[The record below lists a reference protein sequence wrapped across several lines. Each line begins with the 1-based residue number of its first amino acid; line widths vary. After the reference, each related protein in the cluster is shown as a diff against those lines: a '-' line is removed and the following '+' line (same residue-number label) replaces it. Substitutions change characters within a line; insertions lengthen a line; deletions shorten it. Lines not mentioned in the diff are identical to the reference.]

1 MFFFFTL
8 LWNWPHT
15 HFLAFIYT
23 NPAGW
28 SPTCLQH
35 ILYPNRFRWK
45 LCINTQNLTDLIIH
59 VYLRAEY
66 IHPIC
71 FSMFT
76 PIPEFHRNMSKPHTE
91 QRLILVDSWS
101 SLHVSVPNQ
110 RWSPTALVCGPTK
123 EGRGAGVAQ
132 GRGEGHGASPNSQRR
147 RRELLRSEFS
157 GSRELPLHTPS
168 SAS

>member
-1 MFFFFTL
+1 MKLASHSFPSLHLHKSRRVKSYLPATHTL
-8 LWNWPHT
+8 SKP
-15 HFLAFIYT
+15 ISMEIVYKYT
-23 NPAGW
+23 EFD
-28 SPTCLQH
+28 
-35 ILYPNRFRWK
+35 RFDHSCVSEGR
-45 LCINTQNLTDLIIH
+45 
-59 VYLRAEY
+59 
-66 IHPIC
+66 IHPIW